1 MSPAGKPTDSGERD
15 MGLGNIGAGATNITI
30 NNIGGPLAN
39 LQAGAD
45 PQNFQPRF
53 DNLKAQLDA
62 NKGDSEALKGLRDLK
77 KDVDSAVSKEA
88 AKENA
93 DVKQQ
98 EMMEA
103 LLGMIMQLLR
113 QILGG
118 DEDEKGGGGGGGGGG
133 CSRKGKPEQRKE
145 GKPEQ
150 SATGSVTITISV

>member
-1 MSPAGKPTDSGERD
+1 

-39 LQAGAD
+39 PQAGAD

-53 DNLKAQLDA
+53 ENFKAQLDA

-77 KDVDSAVSKEA
+77 KEVDSAVSKEA

-93 DVKQQ
+93 YVKQQ

-118 DEDEKGGGGGGGGGG
+118 DEEGGGGGGGGGGG
-133 CSRKGKPEQRKE
+133 CGRKQGKPEQKKE

-150 SATGSVTITISV
+150 STTGSVTITISV